1 MKRKYITVALLAAG
15 ILLIVGAVFFA
26 AVSAGNKDI
35 IGGADLP
42 TISFVFFRGKGGA
55 YGIAALSGLFCILS
69 AIVLTW
75 KTRR

>member
-15 ILLIVGAVFFA
+15 VLLIVGAILLAV
-26 AVSAGNKDI
+26 VSAGNQDI
-35 IGGADLP
+35 IGDADLP

-55 YGIAALSGLFCILS
+55 YGIAALSGLFSILS

-75 KTRR
+75 KARR